1 MLVASLGEGGKRL
14 LLLLPS
20 PLAFLHTST
29 PCPICPARS
38 WRPKLAGVDKRMAN
52 SFSAQN
58 FVALPDLRPNL
69 AHPSIIGMVIGKT
82 DVKGFPDRKN
92 IGSERYTFN
101 FTIRDSPTYFINVT
115 SWGKEDYIKSL
126 SKSFRVVII
135 DNPLV
140 QTKEIEKE
148 EKFNPTTPSS
158 YKLLLSENH
167 SAVRVCSSY
176 QVDIKLLSLL
186 HLPIKDS
193 QDYYS
198 LGDIIANGQTLDGRI
213 INVLAIV
220 RSIGEPKYFTTSDR
234 RKGQRCEVKLYD
246 ETESSFAMLCWDNES
261 ILLAQSWIPRETVI
275 FAADIRIN
283 FDKFRS
289 CMTATVISKTII
301 TANPDT
307 PEANILSNFARENA
321 EATALDD
328 EIEAQL
334 KESINLQAIVDVY
347 TVEQLKAV
355 ALKSEGKTYPF
366 YGILYAHISTL
377 NIDNETVKIAR
388 NRCSGCGYFV
398 SEASSTCT
406 SSFCNKD
413 SSGHKSVFLSFDL
426 LIDLTDHTGTLHSC
440 SLTGTVAEETLG
452 FTVHE
457 FLALTEEQKTTIKWQ
472 FLLERSK
479 IYLKFVLSPKARGGL
494 RTHVLSCKL
503 ADPIEASRI
512 LSGKSNK
519 FENLKSH

>member
-1 MLVASLGEGGKRL
+1 
-14 LLLLPS
+14 
-20 PLAFLHTST
+20 
-29 PCPICPARS
+29 
-38 WRPKLAGVDKRMAN
+38 MAN
-52 SFSAQN
+52 SFLAQN
-58 FVALPDLRPNL
+58 FIALSDLRPNL

-92 IGSERYTFN
+92 IGSERYTFS

-115 SWGKEDYIKSL
+115 SWGKEDYIQSL
-126 SKSFRVVII
+126 SKSFRVGECVII
-135 DNPLV
+135 ENPLV

-167 SAVRVCSSY
+167 SLVRVCSSY

-198 LGDIIANGQTLDGRI
+198 LGDIVANGQTLDGRI

-261 ILLAQSWIPRETVI
+261 ILLAQSWIPRET
-275 FAADIRIN
+275 
-283 FDKFRS
+283 
-289 CMTATVISKTII
+289 
-301 TANPDT
+301 DT
-307 PEANILSNFARENA
+307 PEANVLSNFARENA

-334 KESINLQAIVDVY
+334 KESMNLQTIVDVY

-355 ALKSEGKTYPF
+355 PLKNEGKSYPF
-366 YGILYAHISTL
+366 YGILYAYISTL

-406 SSFCNKD
+406 SPFCNKD

-452 FTVHE
+452 VTVHE
-457 FLALTEEQKTTIKWQ
+457 FLALTEEQKTTIKWK

-479 IYLKFVLSPKARGGL
+479 IYLKFMVSPKARGGL
-494 RTHVLSCKL
+494 RTDVLSCKL
-503 ADPIEASRI
+503 ADPVEASRI

-519 FENLKSH
+519 FENLKSY